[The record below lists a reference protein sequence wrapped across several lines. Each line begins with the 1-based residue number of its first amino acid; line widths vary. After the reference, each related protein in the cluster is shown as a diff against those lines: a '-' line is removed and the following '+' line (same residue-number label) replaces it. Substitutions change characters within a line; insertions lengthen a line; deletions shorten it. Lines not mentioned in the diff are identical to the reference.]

1 MLASNPGLIE
11 DVKKAPEDILSFRVP
26 AREVRMLPSTLRL
39 DSHSLRSFK
48 FLQIQYTMNPLN
60 LDDSYHVDII
70 RTKLTRNIADLF
82 KDVRDELVRSLD
94 ASIPTSGDGA

>member
-1 MLASNPGLIE
+1 
-11 DVKKAPEDILSFRVP
+11 
-26 AREVRMLPSTLRL
+26 
-39 DSHSLRSFK
+39 
-48 FLQIQYTMNPLN
+48 MNPLN

-70 RTKLTRNIADLF
+70 RTNLTRNIADIF